1 MKPLRIKNLKKKF
14 KDTVAINGVNLEI
27 EEGKITGIIG
37 RSGSGKSTLLRMI
50 NRLIEPTEGTI
61 EFNDTII
68 TDIKGKALRK
78 WRSECAMIFQ
88 QFNLV
93 DRLDVL
99 TNVLIG
105 SLGRNYS
112 FLNLFGYFSKEEKIN
127 ALRNLNRFE
136 LAEKSLQRSG
146 TLSGGQQQRVAI
158 ARALMQKPKILLA
171 DEPISSLDP
180 KNSKRVMD
188 DMLKINRED
197 GITIICNLHSLE
209 IAKKYCDRLI
219 GLSEGEVVFDG
230 KPNELTADI
239 SKKLYDL
246 DDE

>member
-14 KDTVAINGVNLEI
+14 KDTVAINGINLEI

-209 IAKKYCDRLI
+209 VAKKYCDRLI

>member
-88 QFNLV
+88 QFNLI

-136 LAEKSLQRSG
+136 LTEKSLQRSG

>member
-14 KDTVAINGVNLEI
+14 KDTVAINNINLEV
-27 EEGKITGIIG
+27 EQGKITGIIG

-50 NRLIEPTEGTI
+50 NRLIEPTEGSI
-61 EFNDTII
+61 EFNGIII
-68 TDIKGKALRK
+68 TDIRGKALRR

-105 SLGRNYS
+105 SLGRSYS

-127 ALRNLNRFE
+127 ALKNLDRFE

-158 ARALMQKPKILLA
+158 ARSLINDPEIILA
-171 DEPISSLDP
+171 DEPTGNLDSASGKAIMQLLHELNQKEDKTIVLITHDVDLIT
-180 KNSKRVMD
+180 KNT
-188 DMLKINRED
+188 KIVK
-197 GITIICNLHSLE
+197 I
-209 IAKKYCDRLI
+209 K
-219 GLSEGEVVFDG
+219 DG
-230 KPNELTADI
+230 KLA
-239 SKKLYDL
+239 K
-246 DDE
+246 

>member
-14 KDTVAINGVNLEI
+14 KDTVAINGINLEI

-50 NRLIEPTEGTI
+50 NRLVEPTEGTI
-61 EFNDTII
+61 EFNDKII

-112 FLNLFGYFSKEEKIN
+112 FLNLLGYFSRKRK
-127 ALRNLNRFE
+127 
-136 LAEKSLQRSG
+136 
-146 TLSGGQQQRVAI
+146 
-158 ARALMQKPKILLA
+158 LMP
-171 DEPISSLDP
+171 
-180 KNSKRVMD
+180 
-188 DMLKINRED
+188 
-197 GITIICNLHSLE
+197 
-209 IAKKYCDRLI
+209 
-219 GLSEGEVVFDG
+219 
-230 KPNELTADI
+230 
-239 SKKLYDL
+239 
-246 DDE
+246 

>member
-14 KDTVAINGVNLEI
+14 KDTVAINGINLEI

-136 LAEKSLQRSG
+136 LREKSLQRSG

>member
-1 MKPLRIKNLKKKF
+1 MKPLKIKNLKKKF
-14 KDTVAINGVNLEI
+14 KDTVAINNINLEI
-27 EEGKITGIIG
+27 EQGKITGIIG

-50 NRLIEPTEGTI
+50 NRLIEPTEGSI
-61 EFNDTII
+61 EFNDIII
-68 TDIKGKALRK
+68 TDIRGKALRR
-78 WRSECAMIFQ
+78 WRSKCAMIFQ

-112 FLNLFGYFSKEEKIN
+112 LLNLFGYFSKEEKIN
-127 ALRNLNRFE
+127 ALKNLDRFE

-180 KNSKRVMD
+180 KNSKKVMD

-230 KPNELTADI
+230 KPDQLTNDI
-239 SKKLYDL
+239 AKKLYDL

>member
-136 LAEKSLQRSG
+136 LTEKSLQKSG

-219 GLSEGEVVFDG
+219 GFSEGEVVFDG

>member
-61 EFNDTII
+61 EFNDIII

>member
-136 LAEKSLQRSG
+136 LTEKSLQRSG

-230 KPNELTADI
+230 KPNELTTSI

>member
-1 MKPLRIKNLKKKF
+1 MKPIKIKNLKKKF
-14 KDTVAINGVNLEI
+14 KDTVAINNINLEI
-27 EEGKITGIIG
+27 EQGKITGIIG

-50 NRLIEPTEGTI
+50 NRLIEPTEGSI
-61 EFNDTII
+61 EFNDIII
-68 TDIKGKALRK
+68 TDIRGKALRR
-78 WRSECAMIFQ
+78 WRSKCAMIFQ

-112 FLNLFGYFSKEEKIN
+112 LLNLFGYFSKEEKIN
-127 ALRNLNRFE
+127 ALKNLDRFE

-180 KNSKRVMD
+180 KNSKKLWMIC
-188 DMLKINRED
+188 LK
-197 GITIICNLHSLE
+197 
-209 IAKKYCDRLI
+209 LI
-219 GLSEGEVVFDG
+219 EKME
-230 KPNELTADI
+230 
-239 SKKLYDL
+239 
-246 DDE
+246 

>member
-14 KDTVAINGVNLEI
+14 KDTVAINRVNLEI

-61 EFNDTII
+61 EYNETII

-105 SLGRNYS
+105 SLGRNYN

-127 ALRNLNRFE
+127 ALRNLDRFE
-136 LAEKSLQRSG
+136 LIEKSLQRSG

>member
-68 TDIKGKALRK
+68 TNIKGKALRK

-136 LAEKSLQRSG
+136 LTEKSLQRSG

>member
-136 LAEKSLQRSG
+136 LREKSLQRSG

>member
-14 KDTVAINGVNLEI
+14 KDTVAINEVNLEI

-136 LAEKSLQRSG
+136 LTEKSLQRSG

>member
-105 SLGRNYS
+105 SLERNYS
-112 FLNLFGYFSKEEKIN
+112 FLNLYVSFSKE
-127 ALRNLNRFE
+127 
-136 LAEKSLQRSG
+136 
-146 TLSGGQQQRVAI
+146 
-158 ARALMQKPKILLA
+158 
-171 DEPISSLDP
+171 
-180 KNSKRVMD
+180 
-188 DMLKINRED
+188 
-197 GITIICNLHSLE
+197 
-209 IAKKYCDRLI
+209 
-219 GLSEGEVVFDG
+219 
-230 KPNELTADI
+230 
-239 SKKLYDL
+239 
-246 DDE
+246 

>member
-1 MKPLRIKNLKKKF
+1 MKPLRINNLKKKF

-136 LAEKSLQRSG
+136 LTEKSLQRSG

-188 DMLKINRED
+188 DILKINRED

-219 GLSEGEVVFDG
+219 GLYEGEIVFDG

-246 DDE
+246 NDE

>member
-14 KDTVAINGVNLEI
+14 KDTVAINRVNLEI

-61 EFNDTII
+61 EYNETII

-105 SLGRNYS
+105 SLGRNYN

-127 ALRNLNRFE
+127 ALRNLDRFE
-136 LAEKSLQRSG
+136 LIEKSLQRSG

-158 ARALMQKPKILLA
+158 ARALMQKPKFLLA

-219 GLSEGEVVFDG
+219 GLSGGEVVFDG
-230 KPNELTADI
+230 KPNDLTADI

>member
-14 KDTVAINGVNLEI
+14 KDTVAINNINLEV
-27 EEGKITGIIG
+27 EQGKITGIIG

-50 NRLIEPTEGTI
+50 NRLIEPTEGSI
-61 EFNDTII
+61 EFNGIII
-68 TDIKGKALRK
+68 TDIRGKALRW
-78 WRSECAMIFQ
+78 WRAECAMIFQ

-105 SLGRNYS
+105 SLGRSYS

-127 ALRNLNRFE
+127 ALKNLDRFE

-180 KNSKRVMD
+180 KNSKKVMD

-230 KPNELTADI
+230 KPNELTASI

>member
-14 KDTVAINGVNLEI
+14 KDTVAINGINLEI

-68 TDIKGKALRK
+68 TEIKGKALRK

-219 GLSEGEVVFDG
+219 GLSEGKVVFDG